1 MPGAVRDR
9 LRQADLVLP
18 IDLIPYLQRHGE
30 PIRYGYVSAGWRLAD
45 YQTVF
50 ASVPGSSEMPS
61 AGRPFSQALCDRLA
75 ARGVRTASIT
85 LHTGVASLER
95 GELPT
100 PEPFI
105 VSAITAATLNDARA
119 RGAAIIAIGTSVV
132 RALHTC
138 QAENGQFIAGEGFTD
153 VVVRPTDSVP
163 SIDGLVTGWHE
174 PEASHLLMLS
184 AIMGSARLRATY
196 MVAATR
202 NYLWHE
208 FGDSLLILRRHTIS
222 SSV

>member
-1 MPGAVRDR
+1 
-9 LRQADLVLP
+9 VLP

-30 PIRYGYVSAGWRLAD
+30 PIRYEYVSAGWPLAD

-50 ASVPGSSEMPS
+50 ARVPGSSEMPS
-61 AGRPFSQALCDRLA
+61 AGRPFSRALCDHLA
-75 ARGVRTASIT
+75 ASGVRTVSIT

-100 PEPFI
+100 PEPFT
-105 VSAITAATLNDARA
+105 VSPTTAAALNDARV
-119 RGAAIIAIGTSVV
+119 RGAAIIAVGTSVV

-138 QAENGQFIAGEGFTD
+138 QDDDGQFIAGEGLTD
-153 VVVRPTDSVP
+153 VIVRPTDSVP
-163 SIDGLVTGWHE
+163 SVDGLVTGWHE

-196 MVAATR
+196 IMAATR

-208 FGDSLLILRRHTIS
+208 FGDSLLILRSHTLS